1 MYNEGMQQITQY
13 GVLIDHMVHLLEAY
27 DLSLLEALKGDV
39 LVCRFVS
46 CQSNPPKRTSLS

>member
-1 MYNEGMQQITQY
+1 MQQITQY

-46 CQSNPPKRTSLS
+46 C